1 MMHRVPGD
9 VGREGGKKTPMPLA
23 HFGRGKHFEVLSD
36 TALPDTPADEW
47 MDNKQATAQRESR
60 DPRPFPSVT
69 RLPLS
74 LIRLCST
81 GGCSKRPRSAC
92 PKTPHTLLNLEEL
105 THVPS

>member
-1 MMHRVPGD
+1 
-9 VGREGGKKTPMPLA
+9 MPLA

-69 RLPLS
+69 RLPAILDS
-74 LIRLCST
+74 LVQHGRV
-81 GGCSKRPRSAC
+81 
-92 PKTPHTLLNLEEL
+92 LEETSQRL
-105 THVPS
+105 PQNTAYPVEP

>member
-9 VGREGGKKTPMPLA
+9 VGREGGKKNPMPLA
-23 HFGRGKHFEVLSD
+23 HFGRGKHFEVLAD

-69 RLPLS
+69 RLPAILDS
-74 LIRLCST
+74 LVQHGRV
-81 GGCSKRPRSAC
+81 
-92 PKTPHTLLNLEEL
+92 LEETSQRL
-105 THVPS
+105 PQNTAYPVEP